1 METYEEILGRMQGT
15 FEELAGYP
23 ADDASDIGIRLRVLA
38 GEVYSL
44 TAAMDWLEQ
53 QFFAQTAQDEQLDL
67 RAQEH
72 GIQRRPAQAAAGEL
86 TFSRAKPLWY
96 RAVIDK
102 GTVCALPGEDGAR
115 YVTTEEAVLAVGS
128 TSVTVPTEAEQPGRD
143 GNAAA
148 GTVTTLITVPPGI
161 EQVTNQKPF
170 TGGADAEGDESLR
183 ARLTQSY
190 AALPN
195 GTNAAFYRN
204 QALKDEGVF
213 SANVVPK
220 EQGLGT
226 VGVYLG
232 ASGAAADSETIQRVQ
247 AMFDEL
253 TESVEESAEEAKK
266 TAISDFFGKLNSP
279 MYGSIL
285 DSLLV
290 VEQNLANA
298 RKIGVKMPPQL
309 MSLTIIFKQ
318 LIRFVKDSGIE
329 PIEEVGREFEASY
342 EDISLLNYVG
352 APYERD
358 GEIKKL
364 RVSTPGWKYGEI
376 IISTPTVQEVAE
388 E

>member
-128 TSVTVPTEAEQPGRD
+128 TSVTVPAEAEQPGRD

-232 ASGAAADSETIQRVQ
+232 ASGAAADSETVQRVQ

-253 TESVEESAEEAKK
+253 REINVLVTVAAAQTVSCPVTVQIVPCAGMSFEAASDGVEEAVQAYFAGLGVGEPVWAAALTAKVFA
-266 TAISDFFGKLNSP
+266 TG
-279 MYGSIL
+279 
-285 DSLLV
+285 V
-290 VEQNLANA
+290 VENCTLVGSAAADRVVKANQLAVLQN
-298 RKIGVKMPPQL
+298 V
-309 MSLTIIFKQ
+309 
-318 LIRFVKDSGIE
+318 
-329 PIEEVGREFEASY
+329 
-342 EDISLLNYVG
+342 
-352 APYERD
+352 
-358 GEIKKL
+358 
-364 RVSTPGWKYGEI
+364 
-376 IISTPTVQEVAE
+376 TVQEASA
-388 E
+388 

>member
-53 QFFAQTAQDEQLDL
+53 QFFTQTAQDEQLDL

-128 TSVTVPTEAEQPGRD
+128 TSVTVPAEAEQPGRD

-170 TGGADAEGDESLR
+170 TGGADPEGDESLR

-232 ASGAAADSETIQRVQ
+232 ASGAAADSETVQRVQ

-253 TESVEESAEEAKK
+253 REINVLVTVAAAQTVSCPVTVQIVPCAGMSFEAASDGVEEAVQAYFAGLGVGEPVRAAALTAKIFA
-266 TAISDFFGKLNSP
+266 TG
-279 MYGSIL
+279 
-285 DSLLV
+285 V
-290 VEQNLANA
+290 VEDCTLVGSAAADRVVKANQLA
-298 RKIGVKMPPQL
+298 VLQD
-309 MSLTIIFKQ
+309 
-318 LIRFVKDSGIE
+318 V
-329 PIEEVGREFEASY
+329 
-342 EDISLLNYVG
+342 
-352 APYERD
+352 
-358 GEIKKL
+358 
-364 RVSTPGWKYGEI
+364 
-376 IISTPTVQEVAE
+376 TVQEASA
-388 E
+388 